1 MRILIVE
8 DDQVL
13 ANQLKQKLEKAHF
26 AVDMVHDALSGESM
40 GYETSYHAV
49 ILDLGLPGRS
59 GLTVLKNWRKRRN
72 IVPVIILTARNTWQ
86 ERVEGIDA
94 GADDYLGKPF
104 HIEELLARVK
114 ALIHRFSARSQGV
127 LAVEGFILDENRQC
141 VQKADGHEIPLTDME
156 FRMMRVFMLSP
167 GRIHSK
173 EALIRALYDVDKEV
187 DPNIIEVY
195 VNHLRKKL
203 GKELFRTLRWQGYL
217 FAPGATA

>member
-1 MRILIVE
+1 MRILIIE

-13 ANQLKQKLEKAHF
+13 ANHLKQKLEKANF
-26 AVDMVHDALSGESM
+26 AVDMVHDGLLGEAM
-40 GYETSYHAV
+40 GHETHYHAV
-49 ILDLGLPGRS
+49 ILDLGLPGRP
-59 GLTVLKNWRKRRN
+59 GLTVLKNWRKNRN

-114 ALIHRFSARSQGV
+114 ALIHRFNARSQGLLTV
-127 LAVEGFILDENRQC
+127 GGFTLDDNRHS
-141 VQKADGHEIPLTDME
+141 VQKPNGETISLTDME
-156 FRMMRVFMLSP
+156 FRLLRVFMLSP
-167 GRIHSK
+167 GRVHSK
-173 EALIRALYDVDKEV
+173 EALLNALYDFDKEI

-203 GKELFRTLRWQGYL
+203 GREVFRTLRWQGYV
-217 FAPGATA
+217 FTPGEPA